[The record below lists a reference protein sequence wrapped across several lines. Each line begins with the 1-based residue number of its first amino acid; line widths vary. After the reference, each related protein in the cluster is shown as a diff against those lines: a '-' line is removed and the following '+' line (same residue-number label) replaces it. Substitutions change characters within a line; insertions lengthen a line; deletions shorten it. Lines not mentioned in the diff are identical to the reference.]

1 MSEGRKLATIE
12 RIEKLEPI
20 EGADLIVKATVRGW
34 NVVVKKE
41 EFVEGDLCVFFEI
54 DSFIPATDDTRE
66 IFGFLDGPNGNDT
79 TRVNDE
85 GERGWVLKTKR
96 LRKVYSQ
103 GLALPIK
110 VALGWEGSDMY
121 TYSEIGLDLTAT
133 LGIKVFERPMN
144 AQQRGMARGTR
155 PHFVTKTD
163 EERIQNMK
171 WALEKWA
178 DLDWVA
184 TQKLDG
190 SSMSVYWNGD
200 NGQFGV
206 SSRNMDLKDVPEST
220 FWNVAKNEDL
230 FNLVEQISL
239 GRVVHGEK
247 VRNVVLQGE
256 LFGGSIQGNPLNTG
270 EPSFRAFNL
279 IVDGEVI
286 PRADWPVEILEIS
299 VPTFDIPFPKT
310 LDEALEQAD
319 TVSTKL
325 GQGKVEGI
333 VWRCRDRAFDDN
345 GNRLSFKVISNKYL
359 LKNDR

>member
-20 EGADLIVKATVRGW
+20 DGADRIVKATVRGW
-34 NVVVKKE
+34 SVVVKKE
-41 EFVEGDLCVFFEI
+41 EFNEGDLCVFFEI
-54 DSFIPATDDTRE
+54 DSFIPATDDNRA
-66 IFGFLDGPNGNDT
+66 IFGFLDGENGNDT

-103 GLALPIK
+103 GLTLPLS
-110 VALGWEGSDMY
+110 VVLPNHHPVYFEQGM
-121 TYSEIGLDLTAT
+121 DLTKA
-133 LGIKVFERPMN
+133 LGIKVYERPMN

-155 PHFVTKTD
+155 PHFVIKTD
-163 EERIQNMK
+163 EERLQNCK
-171 WALEKWA
+171 WFLEKYA
-178 DLDWVA
+178 DLDWIA
-184 TQKLDG
+184 TQKIDG

-200 NGQFGV
+200 TGQFGV
-206 SSRNMDLKDVPEST
+206 ASRNMDLKDVPEST
-220 FWNVAKNEDL
+220 FWNVAKEQGLFDL
-230 FNLVEQISL
+230 VGYFVEGKTRSF
-239 GRVVHGEK
+239 
-247 VRNVVLQGE
+247 VLQGE

-299 VPTFDIPFPKT
+299 VPTFNIPFPKT

-319 TVSTKL
+319 TVSTQI
-325 GQGKVEGI
+325 GAGRVEGI
-333 VWRCRDRAFDDN
+333 VWRVKDRAFDDE
-345 GNRLSFKVISNKYL
+345 GNRLSFKCISNKYL
-359 LKNDR
+359 EKHDK